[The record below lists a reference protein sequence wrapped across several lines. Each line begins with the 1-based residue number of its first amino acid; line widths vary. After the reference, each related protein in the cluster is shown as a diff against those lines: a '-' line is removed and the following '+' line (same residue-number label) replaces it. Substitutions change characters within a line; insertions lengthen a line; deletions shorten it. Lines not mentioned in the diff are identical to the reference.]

1 VPNSAFLVFEFG
13 IQTLK
18 LARQSGPGFAL
29 RVLSSRSGLFAWPMS
44 TIGDD
49 WNSRKAGS
57 FFLKRSVVVIK
68 Q

>member
-1 VPNSAFLVFEFG
+1 VPNSAYLVFEFR

-44 TIGDD
+44 TIRAD
-49 WNSRKAGS
+49 WDSHKEGS
-57 FFLKRSVVVIK
+57 FLRKRRVVAIK